1 MSARCTQPSRVAQ
14 YARLYSARSVHG
26 EIFLAF
32 CLRVQEA
39 QYNPGLM
46 MEQKCC
52 SSGKHLPAYV
62 HLGCPRRV
70 TEDRVVFVNGWSSLE
85 LLATRSTAFCSR
97 KVFLL
102 S

>member
-1 MSARCTQPSRVAQ
+1 
-14 YARLYSARSVHG
+14 
-26 EIFLAF
+26 
-32 CLRVQEA
+32 
-39 QYNPGLM
+39 

-52 SSGKHLPAYV
+52 SSGKRLPAYV

-70 TEDRVVFVNGWSSLE
+70 TEDRVVCVNEWSSLE